1 MTTTAASD
9 PTPSPAGP
17 TPGGADRYRSARAG
31 GTLPRPSALGA
42 SARVDRRSPDSPCSS
57 PLATMCGRFGLADPR
72 RLAHSATLR
81 LLNVATVADG
91 VPDPLPPRFNVAP
104 TTPVLA
110 ALDVRRAGAMHRTL
124 AMLRWGLVPRW
135 ARDTSIGNRLA
146 NARAETVDEK
156 PSFREAWS
164 RGQRCAI
171 LADVFYEWQDVGAVV
186 ADPRNGDPGTTGR
199 RPVRRQARP
208 AKQPWALAL
217 AEREPFA
224 FAGLW
229 ERWRD
234 PRQPDAAPLVT
245 CTIITTAPNVLVA
258 PIHDRMPV
266 ILTGDALAEWVDRE
280 TTPAAACRF
289 LRPYPAE
296 SMDAWRIDTR
306 VNAPMNDEPDVPAR
320 IA

>member
-1 MTTTAASD
+1 
-9 PTPSPAGP
+9 
-17 TPGGADRYRSARAG
+17 
-31 GTLPRPSALGA
+31 
-42 SARVDRRSPDSPCSS
+42 
-57 PLATMCGRFGLADPR
+57 MCGRFGLADPR

-81 LLNVATVADG
+81 LLNVVTVADG
-91 VPDPLPPRFNVAP
+91 VPDPLAPRFNVAP
-104 TTPVLA
+104 MTSVLA
-110 ALDVRRAGAMHRTL
+110 TLDVRRAGAMHRTL

-135 ARDTSIGNRLA
+135 ADDASIANRLA
-146 NARAETVDEK
+146 NARAETVAGK

-171 LADVFYEWQDVGAVV
+171 LADVFYEWQDVGDVA
-186 ADPRNGDPGTTGR
+186 ADPRNGDPGTTGL
-199 RPVRRQARP
+199 RPVRRQTKP
-208 AKQPWALAL
+208 AKQPWALGL
-217 AEREPFA
+217 ADRGPFA

-245 CTIITTAPNVLVA
+245 CTIITTAPNALVA

-266 ILTGDALAEWVDRE
+266 ILTGDALAEWVDRN
-280 TTPAAACRF
+280 TTPAAAHRL

-296 SMDAWRIDTR
+296 SMEAWRIDTR
-306 VNAPMNDEPDVPAR
+306 VNTPANDEPEVLAR